1 RDPPPNTQRGRPG
14 TRTTTTAPG
23 NIMMRA
29 CAMVPTYDNPRT
41 VRGVVESIRSHGLDV
56 IVIDD
61 GSGPA
66 GRAVCEQLAEQGL
79 ATVVHLPQNKG
90 KGGACKAGF
99 ERARELGFTHVLQ
112 IDADGQHDIG
122 QIPTFLKAAA
132 DHPHALILGYPVYDQ
147 T

>member
-1 RDPPPNTQRGRPG
+1 RDPPPNTQRGGPG
-14 TRTTTTAPG
+14 TRPTTTAPG

-41 VRGVVESIRSHGLDV
+41 VRGVVESMRSHGLDV

-79 ATVVHLPQNKG
+79 ATVVHLPQNKV
-90 KGGACKAGF
+90 KGVAFKAGF
-99 ERARELGFTHVLQ
+99 ERAREPGCTHVLL
-112 IDADGQHDIG
+112 IDADGQRDIA
-122 QIPTFLKAAA
+122 PL
-132 DHPHALILGYPVYDQ
+132 PP
-147 T
+147 